1 MKFFNA
7 IFLLIPFFAFL
18 SQVHE
23 SATIESTVVSHI
35 SIEDIEAITKAD
47 DKKVIIKLSAAWCKP
62 CKKLS
67 KTLEDKEIQSYLSD
81 NFHVVDF
88 DIQTKGSITYKGKSY
103 DYVDDPKMG
112 YHALAYELLENRLS
126 FPALLVLD
134 TQLNKIDLTRGY
146 KNKRQLLDYLKNV

>member
-7 IFLLIPFFAFL
+7 LFLLIPFFVFQNQL
-18 SQVHE
+18 LE
-23 SATIESTVVSHI
+23 PATYECGSDIITIDNIETVAKS
-35 SIEDIEAITKAD
+35 DN
-47 DKKVIIKLSAAWCKP
+47 KKVIIKLSAEWCKP

-67 KTLEDKEIQSYLSD
+67 KTLEDKEIQSYLKN
-81 NFHVVDF
+81 NFHIVDF
-88 DIQTKGSITYKGKSY
+88 DIQTKESITYKGKSY

-134 TQLNKIDLTRGY
+134 TDLKKLDLTRGY
-146 KNKRQLLDYLKNV
+146 KNKRQLLEYLKEI